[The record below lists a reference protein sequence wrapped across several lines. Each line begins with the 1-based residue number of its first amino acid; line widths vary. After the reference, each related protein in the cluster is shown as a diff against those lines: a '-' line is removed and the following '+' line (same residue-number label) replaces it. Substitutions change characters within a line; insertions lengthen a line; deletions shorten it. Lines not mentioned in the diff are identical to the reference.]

1 MSRTHSFVALA
12 LAFITCATTAG
23 AQGQPPTPPAAGAAA
38 TGGQGGGRRGGGS
51 APLVVPGRSMV
62 ISKFGIVASSSPLAA
77 SSGVQILE
85 QGGNAIDAAIAAD
98 ATVGL
103 TEPMSFTIGGDMFAI
118 VYIAAEKKLYGLN
131 ASGWAATGMTP
142 ELLKSKGVTSLNG
155 VWSVTVPGVVAGWQA
170 LRDKFGKLPLATS
183 LAPAIYY
190 AENGF
195 PVTQIVA
202 GEWRAANNW
211 PATNVNMRETY
222 LTNGRAPTEGEV
234 FKNPFLGQSYRRI
247 AQQGRDGFYKGP
259 TAQAIVDV
267 IKEQGGTMTMADLA
281 DFQPEWVTPIST
293 NYRGWTVYELP
304 PQGAGIGALMMLN
317 LMETFPYKDW
327 GYKTTNVMHT
337 MMEAKKLAYSD
348 IIKYVGDPGFS
359 KIPVEQMLSKTRAAE
374 RAKLIDMNKA
384 NCNVDPGVLD
394 GITNSE
400 GNDTIYLTVVD
411 KDGNIVSLI
420 SSVYSVWGSRI
431 APKQVGFV
439 LHNRGGLFTLEPNHP
454 NTLAPHKRPLHTIIP
469 AFMEKGEQRIS
480 FGIMGGWNQSQAHAQ
495 FVSNIV
501 DYGLNIQEALEAGR
515 FTQGSFRGCNFD
527 IERLIADSVRA
538 GLIAK
543 GHVLNVAQ
551 PRSGTFGW
559 GQAVMTDS
567 AGVKYGASE
576 PRHDGIALP
585 QAAPVFAA
593 PARSGR
599 AGGGGGW

>member
-1 MSRTHSFVALA
+1 
-12 LAFITCATTAG
+12 
-23 AQGQPPTPPAAGAAA
+23 
-38 TGGQGGGRRGGGS
+38 
-51 APLVVPGRSMV
+51 MV
-62 ISKFGIVASSSPLAA
+62 ISQFGIVASSSPLAA

-118 VYIAAEKKLYGLN
+118 IYIAAEKKLYGLN

-142 ELLKSKGVTSLNG
+142 AFLASKGVTSIGSG
-155 VWSVTVPGVVAGWQA
+155 VWSVTVPGTVAGWQA
-170 LRDKFGKLPLATS
+170 MRDKFGKLPLSTS

-190 AENGF
+190 AEQGF
-195 PVTQIVA
+195 PVTEIVA
-202 GEWRAANNW
+202 GEWRGAANW
-211 PATNVNMRETY
+211 PDSNVNMRNTY
-222 LTNGRAPTEGEV
+222 LQNGRAPAEGEI

-247 AQQGRDGFYKGP
+247 AEQGRDGFYKGP

-267 IKEQGGTMTMADLA
+267 IKQRGGIMTMADLSE
-281 DFQPEWVTPIST
+281 FQPEWVTPIST
-293 NYRGWTVYELP
+293 NYRGWNVYEMP

-317 LMETFPYKDW
+317 LMEQFPYKDW
-327 GYKTTNVMHT
+327 GYKTTKVMHT
-337 MMEAKKLAYSD
+337 MIEAKKLAYAD
-348 IIKYVGDPGFS
+348 IIKYVGDPAFS

-374 RAKLIDMNKA
+374 RAKLIRMDSA
-384 NCNVDPGVLD
+384 NCRVDPGKLD

-431 APKQVGFV
+431 APKDVGFV
-439 LHNRGGLFTLEPNHP
+439 LHNRGGLFTLQPNHP
-454 NTLAPHKRPLHTIIP
+454 NTLAPRKRPLHTIIP
-469 AFMEKGEQRIS
+469 AFMENGDKRIA

-501 DYGLNIQEALEAGR
+501 DYGLNIQQALEAGR
-515 FTQGSFRGCNFD
+515 FTQGSFTGCNIN
-527 IERLIADSVRA
+527 IESLIADSVRTA
-538 GLIAK
+538 LTGM
-543 GHVLNVAQ
+543 GHTLSVAR

-585 QAAPVFAA
+585 QGAPVFGIPGRA
-593 PARSGR
+593 GR
-599 AGGGGGW
+599 AGGGGW